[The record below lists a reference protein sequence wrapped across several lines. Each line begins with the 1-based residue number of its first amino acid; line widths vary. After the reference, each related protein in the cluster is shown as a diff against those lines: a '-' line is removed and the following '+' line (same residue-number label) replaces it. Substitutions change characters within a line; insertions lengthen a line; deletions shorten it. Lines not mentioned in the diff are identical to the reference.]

1 MLISHSSRLRDERAE
16 GGQSQGQRSLQQSG
30 LHNLL
35 GIPGPNST
43 KGEVKGKNKSG
54 I

>member
-1 MLISHSSRLRDERAE
+1 MMKGLREVNPKGRGACK
-16 GGQSQGQRSLQQSG
+16 SG